1 MRVLSTKLPMVDTF
15 DENCFYAVII
25 NWLKNAGPCKTIGIQ
40 FEACEDKS
48 KACLENIYCKLET
61 FTLGKD
67 DCLFYLFKLEQVFH
81 EQSWTT
87 EVILQ
92 IEDTSKTVYFHI
104 DCSRDAT
111 RFDEVPAIRTD
122 VIRCFVSSGYL
133 KQPDV
138 KITQNPIAVNDE
150 LEAWVASAAREEY
163 MGDMPI
169 VLITQFFDSMGYA
182 VDDYDLAR
190 KLAGVAYI
198 VTSDSEHTRG
208 INAKAGRKT
217 PFNGTVAIYTSKGKP
232 KIYRQENVYYGT
244 TLDKQIFSDVQRI
257 VTAKVDAVAPTW
269 KSLHHEI
276 HKAEAEEKSML
287 LDEAF
292 DENISLEEQVKRL
305 SSKVSELTEENRV
318 LRSKNETLELALQNG
333 SSDGILTKAPIEEFY
348 EGEQYDLL
356 VRIINETL
364 LKRNHEYR
372 DFEIL
377 QQLAVVNKEKGLGRE
392 IFKVV
397 KAVLSDGHAP
407 RESDLARLRSVGF
420 EVVSQSNHYKLKF
433 RGSENYCFSLAK
445 TPSDDRAGKNFVSDI
460 TKTLSVYK

>member
-1 MRVLSTKLPMVDTF
+1 MV
-15 DENCFYAVII
+15 
-25 NWLKNAGPCKTIGIQ
+25 WLKNAGPCKTIGIQ
-40 FEACEDKS
+40 FEACADKS
-48 KACLENIYCKLET
+48 KTCLEDTYCKLET
-61 FTLGKD
+61 FTSDKD

-81 EQSWTT
+81 EQTWTT

-92 IEDTSKTVYFHI
+92 IKDTSKTVYFHI

-138 KITQNPIAVNDE
+138 KITQNPISVTDE
-150 LEAWVASAAREEY
+150 LEAWVSSAAREEY

-169 VLITQFFDSMGYA
+169 VLVTQFFDSMGYA
-182 VDDYDLAR
+182 VDEYALAR

-208 INAKAGRKT
+208 IKAKAGRKT

-232 KIYRQENVYYGT
+232 KIYRQEDVYYGT
-244 TLDKQIFSDVQRI
+244 TLDKQILSDVQRI
-257 VTAKVDAVAPTW
+257 VTAKVDADAPTW
-269 KSLHHEI
+269 KSLHHEML
-276 HKAEAEEKSML
+276 KAEAEEKSML

-292 DENISLEEQVKRL
+292 DENVSLEEQVKRL
-305 SSKVSELTEENRV
+305 RARVSELSEENRV
-318 LRSKNETLELALQNG
+318 LHSKNETLEIALQNG
-333 SSDGILTKAPIEEFY
+333 STSGLLIKAPLEEFY

-356 VRIINETL
+356 VSIIKESL
-364 LKRNHEYR
+364 LKRNHEHR
-372 DFEIL
+372 DYEL
-377 QQLAVVNKEKGLGRE
+377 LHSLAVLNKEKGLGRE

-397 KAVLSDGHAP
+397 KEVLSDGHAP
-407 RESDLARLRSVGF
+407 RESDLTRLRSVGF

-433 RGSENYCFSLAK
+433 RGSERYWFSLAK
-445 TPSDDRAGKNFVSDI
+445 TPSDDRAGKNLVSDI

>member
-15 DENCFYAVII
+15 DEKDFYGVIV
-25 NWLKNAGPCKTIGIQ
+25 NWLKNAGPCKTIGIN
-40 FEACEDKS
+40 FEAYEDKS
-48 KACLENIYCKLET
+48 KACLEDTYCKLET
-61 FTLGKD
+61 FVSEKD

-81 EQSWTT
+81 EQTWTT

-92 IEDTSKTVYFHI
+92 IKDTSKTVYFHI

-122 VIRCFVSSGYL
+122 VIRYFVNSGYL

-138 KITQNPIAVNDE
+138 EITQNPITATDE

-169 VLITQFFDSMGYA
+169 VLVTQFFGSMGYA
-182 VDDYDLAR
+182 VDEYDLAR
-190 KLAGVAYI
+190 KLAGIAYI
-198 VTSDSEHTRG
+198 VTCDNEHTRG
-208 INAKAGRKT
+208 IKAKAGRTT

-232 KIYRQENVYYGT
+232 KIYRQEDVYYGT
-244 TLDKQIFSDVQRI
+244 TLNKQIFSDIQRI
-257 VTAKVDAVAPTW
+257 VTAKVDADAPTW

-276 HKAEAEEKSML
+276 LKAEAEEKRIL
-287 LDEAF
+287 LDKAF
-292 DENISLEEQVKRL
+292 DENVSLEEQVKRL
-305 SSKVSELTEENRV
+305 KSKVSEISEENRV

-333 SSDGILTKAPIEEFY
+333 SSSGLLIKAPIEEFY
-348 EGEQYDLL
+348 EGEQYDLI
-356 VRIINETL
+356 VRTMNESL

-397 KAVLSDGHAP
+397 KKVLSDGHTP

-420 EVVSQSNHYKLKF
+420 EIVSQSNHYKLKF
-433 RGSENYCFSLAK
+433 RGSEKYWFSLAK
-445 TPSDDRAGKNFVSDI
+445 TPSDDRAGKNLVSDI